1 MIQIVSVGMVF
12 LFFVV
17 GFVYRRWFMDK
28 EGVERHEPCG
38 ERDLAQHERK
48 TPRKEAV
55 Y

>member
-12 LFFVV
+12 LFFVA

-28 EGVERHEPCG
+28 EDTEKPEPRGDRTITRHEDKVPS
-38 ERDLAQHERK
+38 
-48 TPRKEAV
+48 KEAV

>member
-12 LFFVV
+12 LFFVA

-28 EGVERHEPCG
+28 EDAETHEPSDNRNLSRHEG
-38 ERDLAQHERK
+38 K
-48 TPRKEAV
+48 IPRKEAV